1 VDDRVLQRLLRRPP
15 LGLRRLYLRL
25 KLRLRLHRRRLLRRL
40 RRLLRRLLLLRLL
53 LRLLLPL
60 LRPRLKVLTAVA
72 VAARQQAIAA
82 RVRTSRALMIAEI
95 RAVMAAEMMM
105 VPRYLRPVM
114 ALDSPVVAPVDLV
127 APVVAPVD
135 LVVPLV
141 DLVDLA
147 VPVVPAAVAAE
158 TTVAD
163 HAEMYR
169 EDGPLVAL
177 VALVALAGQRL
188 LRLWTPEILTLAE
201 SIVDKPVQKEIFGL
215 YALAAFLKM
224 AGRKQP
230 LLLN

>member
-1 VDDRVLQRLLRRPP
+1 M
-15 LGLRRLYLRL
+15 
-25 KLRLRLHRRRLLRRL
+25 
-40 RRLLRRLLLLRLL
+40 
-53 LRLLLPL
+53 
-60 LRPRLKVLTAVA
+60 T
-72 VAARQQAIAA
+72 
-82 RVRTSRALMIAEI
+82 
-95 RAVMAAEMMM
+95 
-105 VPRYLRPVM
+105 
-114 ALDSPVVAPVDLV
+114 ALDSPVVTPVDLAV
-127 APVVAPVD
+127 PVLD

-147 VPVVPAAVAAE
+147 VPVVPAAVAAG
-158 TTVAD
+158 TAVAD

-188 LRLWTPEILTLAE
+188 LRLWTPEILTLAK

-215 YALAAFLKM
+215 YALAACLKM